1 MRNVLLIFLLSQL
14 LGCAAFI
21 ERQLTRVKYPSK
33 LQPIVLQYFMQKQQ
47 FCYEGAPAA
56 SRDCLSFFIIDI
68 GEKADSGSFYAKM
81 SYEFDTDGKKVSL
94 IDEITFDVTA
104 PAKSA
109 PLAVIFPGYSM
120 HAADMMLYAS
130 WLNDIGFFPIIA
142 EGPTFQQPFDFGQ
155 RYAGLLA
162 KAVNERYPDRP
173 VLLVGYSMGA
183 TSLEPFINHH
193 SQVLGAI
200 AIAPMQDFKEAG
212 LLLFEHARKNHKLL
226 GLVSQASM
234 DRALNNI
241 LQSST
246 LTAEQLN
253 FKYSAQRFKKPLL
266 VFSGE
271 WDRIAPSAGLPSAA
285 FTHIK
290 LPYTDHTMLFHPWP
304 EIRSQTE
311 QWIAAEQLPFQLIRK
326 DKPQPNEIDGDQAT
340 SQ

>member
-14 LGCAAFI
+14 LGCAALI
-21 ERQLTRVKYPSK
+21 ERKLTSVKYPSK
-33 LQPIVLQYFMQKQQ
+33 LQPMVLQYFFQKQQ
-47 FCYEGAPAA
+47 FCYEDSATG
-56 SRDCLSFFIIDI
+56 SQGCLNYFNIDI
-68 GEKADSGSFYAKM
+68 GERDEFTTFSAKM
-81 SYEFDTDGKKVSL
+81 NYEINIDDNQISL
-94 IDEITFDVTA
+94 LDDITFDLTA

-109 PLAVIFPGYSM
+109 PLAVIFPGYLM

-130 WLNDIGFFPIIA
+130 WLNDIGFSPIIA
-142 EGPTFQQPFDFGQ
+142 EGPTFQKPFDFGQ

-162 KAVNERYPDRP
+162 KAVSERYPDRP

-183 TSLEPFINHH
+183 TSLEPFINQHP
-193 SQVLGAI
+193 QVLGAI

-212 LLLFEHARKNHKLL
+212 LLLFEHARKNNKLL
-226 GLVSQASM
+226 GLVPEASM

-253 FKYSAQRFKKPLL
+253 FNHSAQRFKIPLL

-271 WDRIAPSAGLPSAA
+271 WDLISPSAGLHSAA

-290 LPYTDHTMLFHPWP
+290 LSYTNHTMLFHPWP
-304 EIRSQTE
+304 EIRNQTE
-311 QWIAAEQLPFQLIRK
+311 RWIAAEQLPFHLARK
-326 DKPQPNEIDGDQAT
+326 DKPQPNQIEGDQAT
-340 SQ
+340 SH